1 MTLDS
6 ILALA
11 TGATAITLL
20 LVNERRNERF
30 RQLTA
35 QCFAVQGRAVIE
47 NLARVT
53 ALESHLGVE
62 ITFEG
67 DDDGDSG
74 DEAEDDT
81 DSFTSSAALL
91 ETGE

>member
-30 RQLTA
+30 RQLA
-35 QCFAVQGRAVIE
+35 VQCFAMQGRALIE
-47 NLARVT
+47 NLARVA

-67 DDDGDSG
+67 DSDDGG

-81 DSFTSSAALL
+81 GSSTSSAALL